1 MNFILQMKSMVN
13 FFFLLTKQAQ
23 NKTIKTYLRIRQT
36 DKARAQCNTIQALY
50 SSIWWE
56 NSWTDFI

>member
-23 NKTIKTYLRIRQT
+23 NKTIKTYLRIRQG

-50 SSIWWE
+50 SSI
-56 NSWTDFI
+56 